1 MYCKTPASNAV
12 TTIKQAN
19 NRDAKIMQKESNG
32 LFLIVIAE
40 INPIV
45 TGKI

>member
-1 MYCKTPASNAV
+1 MCCKTPASNAM

-19 NRDAKIMQKESNG
+19 NRDAKIMQKETSG
-32 LFLIVIAE
+32 LFLIVITE